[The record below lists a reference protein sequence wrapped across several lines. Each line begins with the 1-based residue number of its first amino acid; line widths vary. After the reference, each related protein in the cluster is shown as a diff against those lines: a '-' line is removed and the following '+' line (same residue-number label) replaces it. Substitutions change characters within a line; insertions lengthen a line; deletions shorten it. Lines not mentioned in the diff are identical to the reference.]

1 MGALGDI
8 LGSGSEFHHG
18 HAFGDEWLRIGA
30 VKAFAD
36 GSLGSRTA
44 YFFDDF
50 TDEPLYA
57 WVTGF
62 GRVMGC
68 PDARIVALSEHHGT
82 IDWPVD
88 AELPALGQTL
98 ALIPNHVCVT
108 MNLVDEVT
116 VVDGDAVVDRWRVA
130 ARGRNR

>member
-1 MGALGDI
+1 MFAGQLPQRSRRNTPQRFVVHHPAPQVIVNAGSKM
-8 LGSGSEFHHG
+8 LGS
-18 HAFGDEWLRIGA
+18 DR
-30 VKAFAD
+30 
-36 GSLGSRTA
+36 
-44 YFFDDF
+44 
-50 TDEPLYA
+50 PA